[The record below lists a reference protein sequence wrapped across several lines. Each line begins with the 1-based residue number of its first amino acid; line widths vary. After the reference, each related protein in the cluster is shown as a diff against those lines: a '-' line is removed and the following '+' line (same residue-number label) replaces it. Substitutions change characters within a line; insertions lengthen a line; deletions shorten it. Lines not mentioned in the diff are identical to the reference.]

1 MRPSGLHPYAI
12 LLVSFGDKI
21 PLSIVTHLSGVALGV
36 GRGVVLVIVGGGAA
50 WVGVVRGR
58 LRSTV
63 GDGRGVAGSIS
74 TSGVAVG
81 TTLGRGVGVAL
92 GEGVGVGV

>member
-1 MRPSGLHPYAI
+1 M
-12 LLVSFGDKI
+12 
-21 PLSIVTHLSGVALGV
+21 
-36 GRGVVLVIVGGGAA
+36 
-50 WVGVVRGR
+50 VRGR

-81 TTLGRGVGVAL
+81 TTLGRGVGVAV